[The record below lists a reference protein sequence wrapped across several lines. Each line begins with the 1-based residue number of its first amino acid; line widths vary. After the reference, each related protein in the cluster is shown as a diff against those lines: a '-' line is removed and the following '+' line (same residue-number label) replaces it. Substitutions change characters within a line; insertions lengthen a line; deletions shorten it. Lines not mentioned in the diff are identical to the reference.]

1 MKKFLIRLCAMLLVI
16 ATAFPCAG
24 VSAAEESTA
33 KAEPERESLVSMD
46 YSGKTVI
53 IHTNDVHGAIEG
65 YAYVKGL
72 KNTLEAKGAEVITV
86 DCGDY
91 SQGTIYVSI
100 DSGKSAVTMM
110 NAVQYDIS
118 TIGNHEF
125 DYGYKQLKK
134 NLKNAQFKVLCANT
148 FSSKGKKVFEDNTVW
163 TGKSG
168 LKIGF
173 FGLDTPEA
181 MTKAHPA
188 KMAGIR
194 LSQGENLY
202 SVAQA
207 QIDMLKEDSDLVIC
221 LAHLGVDYQS
231 IPNTSENLYNNTT
244 GLDLILDGHSHT
256 VMSEGSGGE
265 PVQSTGSRFE
275 NIGIVVID
283 NASKQIFARTLIPM
297 ETVKELVTPDAYVAK
312 KAAKIIKKIDKK
324 YGEVFASSEVELN
337 GEKAPGN
344 RTEETNLGDLITDAM
359 IWEVTKDKSGLLVD
373 EDHVVAVMNGGGI
386 RATIGTGDITMN
398 DIKTVLPYGN
408 TVAVIYV
415 KGKVLLEALEAS
427 TYCTPDAIGGFP
439 QVAGINYTVKTKKAF
454 KQGEQYPDTTYYA
467 PSKINRVKI
476 TGINGKAFDKNAVYA
491 VVTNDFCASGG
502 DTYYIFKKASAQFDT
517 GRALDEVLIDYIKTV
532 LGGVVGSEYA
542 DPQGRITIK

>member
-194 LSQGENLY
+194 LSQGEDLY

-231 IPNTSENLYNNTT
+231 IPNTSEDLYKNTT

-324 YGEVFASSEVELN
+324 YGEVFATSEVELN